1 MIPADRS
8 IRDLAAD
15 LASGKV
21 RAADLAEMAI
31 AGHDAHGGPLDA
43 YKHWEPDALRQQAAA
58 LDALFAAGYPA
69 GPLGGM
75 PVSVKD
81 LYGAAGMPI
90 FAGTPKELPA
100 EWQRD
105 GTVVRAVRDAH
116 GMVTG
121 KTHTVEFA
129 FGPVGTNAHWGA
141 PRNPW
146 DAAAHRVCGG
156 SSAGAGVSLA
166 EGSAVVA
173 LGSDTGGSIRIPA
186 SVTGQV
192 GLKLTIDRWP
202 VDGIVPLSP
211 SFDTPGPL
219 TRTVEDAAFAFAAI
233 DPAWSDSESLFAYL
247 DGLGAADLRLAVC
260 DDYFFDNCDPG
271 VAEGVKGALDE
282 LTAAGARLRSLDMPE
297 ALESRERFFRGGF
310 LGVEGVGFVDELFP
324 DRIET
329 LDPDVGSRFEHVRGV
344 SAIEYYTE
352 LRHVRALAAQVDA
365 KLRHVDALVT
375 PTVPITPP
383 TVDTVS
389 NRKDYSR
396 ASVKMTQNTQP
407 VNFLGLCAITLP
419 VALDAVGMPVGM
431 QLVGRA
437 GDEERL
443 LAAALAVERKI
454 GTGRARIGTPPLCSG
469 AAPD

>member
-1 MIPADRS
+1 MIPTDRS
-8 IRDLAAD
+8 IRALTAD
-15 LASGKV
+15 LREGRV
-21 RAADLAEMAI
+21 RAADLAAAAI
-31 AGHDAHGGPLDA
+31 AGHEAHGGALDA
-43 YKHWEPDALRQQAAA
+43 YKHWDPAGTLRQAEAIDG
-58 LDALFAAGYPA
+58 LLAAGYPA
-69 GPLGGM
+69 GPLAGM

-81 LYGAAGMPI
+81 LYGAEGMPI
-90 FAGTPKELPA
+90 YAGTPKELPA
-100 EWQRD
+100 DWRRD
-105 GTVVRAVRDAH
+105 GTVVKAVRNAQ
-116 GMVTG
+116 GIVTG

-146 DAAAHRVCGG
+146 DASAHRVCGG
-156 SSAGAGVSLA
+156 SSAGAGGSLA

-186 SVTGQV
+186 SVTGTV
-192 GLKLTIDRWP
+192 GLKITIDRWP

-219 TRTVEDAAFAFAAI
+219 TRSVEDAAVAFAAI
-233 DPAWSDSESLFAYL
+233 DPAWDDAESLFARIEGL
-247 DGLGAADLRLAVC
+247 DAGDLRLAVC
-260 DDYFFDNCDPG
+260 DTHFWDNCDPG
-271 VAEGVKGALDE
+271 VAEGVRAAMDE
-282 LTAAGARLRSLDMPE
+282 LTGAGARLRALDLPE
-297 ALESRERFFRGGF
+297 AAESRERFFRGGF
-310 LGVEGVGFVDELFP
+310 LGVEGVSFVDELFP

-329 LDPDVGSRFEHVRGV
+329 LDPDVGGRFAQVRDIK
-344 SAIEYYTE
+344 ATDYYTE
-352 LRHVRALAAQVDA
+352 LRHVRRLAAQADE

-383 TVDTVS
+383 TVAMVAD
-389 NRKDYSR
+389 RKGYSR

-419 VALDAVGMPVGM
+419 VALDAAGMPVGM

-443 LAAALAVERKI
+443 LAAALACERLL
-454 GTGRARIGTPPLCSG
+454 GTARDRIGAPPLCSG
-469 AAPD
+469 GGSN